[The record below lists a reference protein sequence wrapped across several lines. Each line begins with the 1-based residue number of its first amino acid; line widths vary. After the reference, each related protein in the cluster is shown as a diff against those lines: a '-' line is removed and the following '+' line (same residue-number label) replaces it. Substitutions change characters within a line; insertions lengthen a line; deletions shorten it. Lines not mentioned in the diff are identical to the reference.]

1 VDRQVTYRR
10 PIDESATKEA
20 RERQEDCEFALQL
33 LFGLPY
39 EVRRARKFNLSMH
52 HSLTGLVLDC
62 APWKTNPNCPR
73 PRSSGEKSR
82 HLKRKRARAARR
94 CNR

>member
-1 VDRQVTYRR
+1 MKYRR
-10 PIDESATKEA
+10 PIDETATKAA
-20 RERQEDCEFALQL
+20 RERQEDSEFGLQL

-39 EVRRARKFNLSMH
+39 EITRARKFNLSMH

-73 PRSSGEKSR
+73 PRTVATKRR
-82 HLKRKRARAARR
+82 HLARKRARAARR